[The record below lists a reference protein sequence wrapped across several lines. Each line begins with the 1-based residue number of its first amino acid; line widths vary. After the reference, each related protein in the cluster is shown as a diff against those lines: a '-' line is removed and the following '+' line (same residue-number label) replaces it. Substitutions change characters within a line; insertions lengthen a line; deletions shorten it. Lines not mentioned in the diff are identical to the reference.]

1 MVGDGVNDAP
11 ALATASVGVA
21 MGQSG
26 TDISMETASVVLLG
40 DRLDQLAHAS
50 SVSRSTLRIMKQNTA
65 IALGT
70 VFALIVAVLLGA
82 LGLAGGMFIH
92 EASVLLVILN
102 ALRLSGKKKEG
113 ISTHDDH
120 QSLVRV

>member
-1 MVGDGVNDAP
+1 M
-11 ALATASVGVA
+11 
-21 MGQSG
+21 
-26 TDISMETASVVLLG
+26 VLLG